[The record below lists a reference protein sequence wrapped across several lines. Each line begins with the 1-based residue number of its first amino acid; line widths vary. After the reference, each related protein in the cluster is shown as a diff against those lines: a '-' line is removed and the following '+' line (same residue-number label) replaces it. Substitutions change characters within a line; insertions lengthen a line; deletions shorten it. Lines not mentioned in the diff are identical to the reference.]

1 MSLDMEQYFFKD
13 QIIEAKEKLKHI
25 KSPMSFY
32 QILEEFGGDSYNSE
46 LLLQHALLCLL
57 RQSFRVE

>member
-13 QIIEAKEKLKHI
+13 EIVEAKEKLNHI
-25 KSPMSFY
+25 KSPIDFY
-32 QILEEFGGDSYNSE
+32 QILEESYNSE

-57 RQSFRVE
+57 RQSFRAQ